1 MAIQL
6 KQLFSQIAN
15 ALRAKGIEENL
26 IKASDFPN
34 KILNIPQNN
43 NNNGVSIVFPYER
56 EVEDYKLELSTQ
68 SLGQLVFSI
77 KENLTNIS
85 SDLSEEYFLPKS
97 SIKITYSKDNSL
109 LDWGTFSITQ
119 NGIELVLGQDYQLL
133 EQGEQKILTFQIN
146 GNIVINF
153 NLLEEGE

>member
-43 NNNGVSIVFPYER
+43 NNGVSIVFPYER
-56 EVEDYKLELSTQ
+56 EIEDYKLELLTQ

-77 KENLTNIS
+77 KENLINIS

-109 LDWGTFSITQ
+109 LNWGTFSITQ

-146 GNIVINF
+146 GNVVINF

>member
-34 KILNIPQNN
+34 KILDIPQNN
-43 NNNGVSIVFPYER
+43 NNGVSTVFPYER
-56 EVEDYKLELSTQ
+56 EIEDYKLELSTQ

-85 SDLSEEYFLPKS
+85 SDLSEKYFLPKS

-109 LDWGTFSITQ
+109 LNWGTFSITQ

-146 GNIVINF
+146 GNVVINF

>member
-34 KILNIPQNN
+34 KILDIPQN

-56 EVEDYKLELSTQ
+56 EIEDYKLELSTQ

-97 SIKITYSKDNSL
+97 SVKITYSKDNSL
-109 LDWGTFSITQ
+109 LNWGTFSIIQ

-146 GNIVINF
+146 GNVVINF

>member
-34 KILNIPQNN
+34 KILDIPQN

-56 EVEDYKLELSTQ
+56 EIEDYKLELSTQ

-77 KENLTNIS
+77 EENLTNIS

-109 LDWGTFSITQ
+109 LNWGTFSITQ

-146 GNIVINF
+146 GNVVINF

>member
-34 KILNIPQNN
+34 KILDIPQN
-43 NNNGVSIVFPYER
+43 NNNGVSIIFPYER
-56 EVEDYKLELSTQ
+56 EVENYKLELSTQ

-97 SIKITYSKDNSL
+97 SIKITYSKNNSSL
-109 LDWGTFSITQ
+109 NWGTFSITQ

-146 GNIVINF
+146 GNVVINF

>member
-34 KILNIPQNN
+34 KILDIPQN

-56 EVEDYKLELSTQ
+56 EIEDYKLELSTQ

-109 LDWGTFSITQ
+109 LNWGTFSITQ
-119 NGIELVLGQDYQLL
+119 NEIELVLGQDYQLL
-133 EQGEQKILTFQIN
+133 DQGEQKILTFQIN
-146 GNIVINF
+146 GNVVINF

>member
-34 KILNIPQNN
+34 KILDIPQN

-56 EVEDYKLELSTQ
+56 EIEDYKLELSTQ

-109 LDWGTFSITQ
+109 LNWGTFSITQ

-133 EQGEQKILTFQIN
+133 DQGEQKILTFQIN
-146 GNIVINF
+146 GNVVINF

>member
-1 MAIQL
+1 MAVQL

-43 NNNGVSIVFPYER
+43 NNGVSIVFPYER
-56 EVEDYKLELSTQ
+56 EIEDYKLELSTQ

-85 SDLSEEYFLPKS
+85 SDLLEEYFLPKS

-109 LDWGTFSITQ
+109 LNWGTFSITQ

-146 GNIVINF
+146 GNVVINF

>member
-34 KILNIPQNN
+34 KILDIPQN

-56 EVEDYKLELSTQ
+56 EIEDYKLELSTQ

-109 LDWGTFSITQ
+109 LNWGTFSITQ

-146 GNIVINF
+146 GNVVINF

>member
-34 KILNIPQNN
+34 KILDIPQN

-56 EVEDYKLELSTQ
+56 EIEDYKLELSTQ
-68 SLGQLVFSI
+68 SLGQLVFSVR
-77 KENLTNIS
+77 ENLTNIS

-97 SIKITYSKDNSL
+97 SIKITYSKDNNL
-109 LDWGTFSITQ
+109 LNWGTFSITQ

-146 GNIVINF
+146 GNVVINF